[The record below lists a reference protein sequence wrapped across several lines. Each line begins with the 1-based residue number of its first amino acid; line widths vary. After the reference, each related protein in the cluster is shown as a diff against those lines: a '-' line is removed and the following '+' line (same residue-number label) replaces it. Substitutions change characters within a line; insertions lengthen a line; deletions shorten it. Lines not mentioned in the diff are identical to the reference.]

1 MNNLLTLPVVCSIHK
16 KPCIVVWATGLKKVV
31 KNCCDGKV
39 INLSSVNGIDVKIIN
54 WVIHI

>member
-16 KPCIVVWATGLKKVV
+16 KPCIVVWATGLKRILKS
-31 KNCCDGKV
+31 CCDNKIV
-39 INLSSVNGIDVKIIN
+39 KINSTEGIDVKIIN